1 MPATRKGIHP
11 LVYFQPVYLPQG
23 DGTEFAAVSGSVH
36 RDARNARSFRKSL
49 CREFALDYTAL
60 RRKYREQGG
69 TGLTP
74 LLLAPEYVLIPIKT
88 RPARCG
94 GDPCYGFFNL
104 NMVNFVEKRTDA
116 RFRSVLSLKNGLTV
130 PVLSSVKTIKMMML
144 MGYSLEQALRIPR
157 RENNSVSEMLIRFL
171 RILEKEKERE

>member
-1 MPATRKGIHP
+1 MPATRKGVHP

-23 DGTEFAAVSGSVH
+23 DGTEFAAASGSVH
-36 RDARNARSFRKSL
+36 RDLRNARSFRKSL
-49 CREFALDYTAL
+49 CREFALDYAAL
-60 RRKYREQGG
+60 RRKYREQGC

-104 NMVNFVEKRTDA
+104 RMVDCVEKKMDA
-116 RFRSVLSLKNGLTV
+116 RFRSVLVMKNGLAV

-144 MGYSLEQALRIPR
+144 MGYSLEQAMRVPGR
-157 RENNSVSEMLIRFL
+157 KNNSVSELLIRFL
-171 RILEKEKERE
+171 HILEKEKERE